1 MSQPYNQETV
11 VKKQTNFSVKTR
23 DAAQSENLREAVG

>member
-11 VKKQTNFSVKTR
+11 VRKQTDFSFKTR
-23 DAAQSENLREAVG
+23 DAAESAELREAVG